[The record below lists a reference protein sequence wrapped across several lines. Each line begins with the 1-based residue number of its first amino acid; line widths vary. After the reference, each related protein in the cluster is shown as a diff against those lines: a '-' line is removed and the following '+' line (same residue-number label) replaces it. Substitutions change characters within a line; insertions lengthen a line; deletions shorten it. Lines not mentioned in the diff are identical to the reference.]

1 LVPGR
6 PSDRPGS
13 PLTPAGHTP
22 TRSPPLPGPGQSFLS
37 LFSLTGRTALV
48 TGGSSG
54 IGRAIAGALAKAGA
68 RVVIMA
74 RRAEPLADTVRELAA
89 AGCQA
94 AWVSADLA
102 GRTATQRGAAAAA
115 ERFGEP
121 DIVVSAAG
129 LNIRPPLGELT
140 AADWDTLMAVN
151 LTAPFLLGQRFG
163 PPMAERGWGRII
175 NIASQQAVR
184 AFGNSGGYGAAKA
197 GLAGLTRSQSEAW
210 APHGVCCNA
219 IVPGFVATPLTAEV
233 AADPV
238 RSTALAART
247 MIGRNGEPED
257 FEGVAIF
264 LASRAS
270 DYVTGQMI
278 FVDGGLSST

>member
-1 LVPGR
+1 MAHDLG
-6 PSDRPGS
+6 
-13 PLTPAGHTP
+13 
-22 TRSPPLPGPGQSFLS
+22 FLSS
-37 LFSLTGRTALV
+37 LFSLEDRVALV

-54 IGRAIAGALAKAGA
+54 IGRAMARALALAGA
-68 RVVIMA
+68 RVVLLA
-74 RRAEPLADTVRELAA
+74 RREQPLAQTVRDLRA
-89 AGCQA
+89 AGCEA

-102 GRTATQRGAAAAA
+102 DRAAVRRGAEAAAGP
-115 ERFGEP
+115 FGEP

-129 LNIRPPLGELT
+129 VNIRPPLADVT
-140 AADWDTLMAVN
+140 TADWDTLMAVN

-163 PPMAERGWGRII
+163 PPMAGRGWGRIL

-210 APHGVCCNA
+210 ARAGVCCNA

-233 AADPV
+233 AADPA
-238 RSTALAART
+238 RSAALAART
-247 MIGRNGEPED
+247 MIGRNGEPGD
-257 FEGVAIF
+257 FEGVAVF

-270 DYVTGQMI
+270 DYITGQMI
-278 FVDGGLSST
+278 FVDGGLSVG